1 MRLYRNHR
9 PDTVLQAAAYKH
21 VPIVEANPMSGVRNN
36 VLGTLYSVEAAEANG
51 VSNFTLISTDK
62 AVRPTNIMGASKR
75 VCELILQARADRHDV
90 ATVFSMVR
98 FGNVL
103 GSSGSVVPL
112 FKAQIAAG
120 GPVTITHTKI
130 PRYFMT
136 IPEASQLVI
145 QASAM
150 ARGGEGFVLAM
161 GQ

>member
-1 MRLYRNHR
+1 MC
-9 PDTVLQAAAYKH
+9 AA
-21 VPIVEANPMSGVRNN
+21 
-36 VLGTLYSVEAAEANG
+36 
-51 VSNFTLISTDK
+51 
-62 AVRPTNIMGASKR
+62 KR
-75 VCELILQARADRHDV
+75 VCELILQARAERPDA

-120 GPVTITHTKI
+120 GPLTITHAKI
-130 PRYFMT
+130 TRYFMT

-150 ARGGEGFVLAM
+150 ARGGEVFVLDM
-161 GQ
+161 GQPVRILDLARSMVPISGISVHDPDRPHKPDATRVGKEGA

>member
-1 MRLYRNHR
+1 MC
-9 PDTVLQAAAYKH
+9 AA
-21 VPIVEANPMSGVRNN
+21 
-36 VLGTLYSVEAAEANG
+36 
-51 VSNFTLISTDK
+51 
-62 AVRPTNIMGASKR
+62 KR
-75 VCELILQARADRHDV
+75 VCELILQARAERPDA

-120 GPVTITHTKI
+120 GPLTITHAKI
-130 PRYFMT
+130 TRYFMT

-150 ARGGEGFVLAM
+150 ARGGEVFVLDM
-161 GQ
+161 GQPVRILDLARSMVQLSGLSVRAADRPDGDIEKSGRASGRERVCQDG